1 MTKEYMNNVGTA
13 ESQIGLRQRTAD
25 STCTILSGMPDS
37 VYLVNG
43 SDYHGSYVSS
53 EYEKT
58 KNFPAKSSN
67 NTPETETNADF
78 AEPQKPSKT
87 ANTDKQQLQIPTQQ
101 NPDSNSNFQDFQQQI
116 NDGTTSNIQNSK
128 ISSKSPPKP
137 SKHRLCMEGTT
148 QICAQLSLTQE
159 LSKVMRNVSIE
170 IISCHV
176 KINKPI
182 QLLPQT
188 DEEKFIRKN
197 REYRDVRENL
207 KKLVTHLMFKNKTI
221 LFEHVDDWLLN
232 NVIVTNTAS
241 HRQND
246 SDSSKFK
253 QNSEFESETL
263 TQNSNLSS
271 QTSYNA
277 PTSSKLQ
284 KTSIIMPKLRN
295 FFSDLI
301 SRTFDTNTSLSYD
314 IKNWIMIAS
323 VHMIGVIICESFQN
337 QTKDKES
344 LITVIKL
351 VSGTVSDF
359 ITTRHMHFIESIGSW
374 TQLRFYRV
382 TKNGQ
387 LILPDFAEDVM
398 ESSATSNTSSFYPES
413 EAGSSGGFDFVMSGL
428 IAGAV
433 ATLGVLTYAKLK

>member
-1 MTKEYMNNVGTA
+1 MNNAGTA
-13 ESQIGLRQRTAD
+13 GSQIGLRQRTAD

-58 KNFPAKSSN
+58 QKFPRKSSN
-67 NTPETETNADF
+67 NTPETENKANFEKTTNA
-78 AEPQKPSKT
+78 ENQIQLPS
-87 ANTDKQQLQIPTQQ
+87 QQ
-101 NPDSNSNFQDFQQQI
+101 NPDSNSNFQDFQYQI
-116 NDGTTSNIQNSK
+116 NESTTSPSSSSR

-137 SKHRLCMEGTT
+137 SNHRLCMEGTT

-176 KINKPI
+176 KTSQPS

-188 DEEKFIRKN
+188 NDDKFMRKN

-232 NVIVTNTAS
+232 NVIVTNNTAN
-241 HRQND
+241 RQND
-246 SDSSKFK
+246 
-253 QNSEFESETL
+253 QNSSQFKHNSDFESETPGL

-271 QTSYNA
+271 QNSYHA

-301 SRTFDTNTSLSYD
+301 TRTFETNTSLPFD

-323 VHMIGVIICESFQN
+323 VHMIGVIICESYQN

-359 ITTRHMHFIESIGSW
+359 ITTRHMHFIESVGSW
-374 TQLRFYRV
+374 TQLRRYRV

-387 LILPDFAEDVM
+387 LIYNEEPADSDVM

-413 EAGSSGGFDFVMSGL
+413 EAGGSSGGFDFVMSGL